1 MTLERDTPLGRYV
14 IRARIGVGGMGAVY
28 RAYDTVLKRQVA
40 IKTILSDKTADRE
53 YLARFR
59 REALAISQ
67 LEDPHIV
74 TLLDFVEGNP
84 AQGEPPYMVMEL
96 LRGEDLQSV
105 ITKGPMV
112 IERAVDI
119 LLEVCAAVGACHR
132 HGFVHRDLKGTNIFV
147 TEYNAIETAK
157 VLDFGVAKVWNE
169 DAVAKIADDS
179 EVTRQGV
186 AVGTPAYLA
195 PEILRGGA
203 ATPATDQYA
212 LGILLYSAL
221 TGGRKPFEV
230 KKSSE
235 FRDLHLMRAILKG
248 DHPSPRAYRKDIPE
262 GLEAV
267 IERAIDR
274 DADRR
279 YSSVHALGEALLE
292 WASPR
297 GRLQWTGHFT
307 KAPPK
312 AAAAHSMAVPSNV
325 VLQARGGTAVDA
337 DRSPAVAATAP
348 TTIQMESRELRG
360 LLGVD
365 QPKHTATTKTWDKKG
380 DQAPAPAVEEERGI
394 PVPRSRDDRPEP
406 VEIRLRSDAG
416 GPPPASPHVSAAA
429 SSDEIATSRRRGP
442 TFFITLA
449 LAGAVATGAALY
461 LNGTLRFPR
470 LTSLFTA
477 RVPAAPATPLSL
489 PATATAAPSPPTAE
503 MAVPPSSSPRQP
515 TPAVTLPVQGREA
528 PPAPTAAERKP
539 DEEKHPKPR
548 RRRKPTVD
556 ENGIGIPAN

>member
-1 MTLERDTPLGRYV
+1 MTLERDTRLGRYV

-96 LRGEDLQSV
+96 LRGEDLQS
-105 ITKGPMV
+105 IIAKGPMV

-169 DAVAKIADDS
+169 DAVAKIPDDS

-195 PEILRGGA
+195 PEILSGGA

-230 KKSSE
+230 EKNSE
-235 FRDLHLMRAILKG
+235 FRDLHLMRAIMKG
-248 DHPSPRAYRKDIPE
+248 DHPPPRTYRKDIPA

-267 IERAIDR
+267 IERAIDH
-274 DADRR
+274 DTDRR
-279 YSSVHALGEALLE
+279 YPSVHSLGEALLG
-292 WASPR
+292 WASQR

-312 AAAAHSMAVPSNV
+312 AAAAHSMAVPSKT

-337 DRSPAVAATAP
+337 YRSPAAGAIAP
-348 TTIQMESRELRG
+348 MTILMESREIRDVLGRG
-360 LLGVD
+360 NA
-365 QPKHTATTKTWDKKG
+365 KHTATTKTWDKEG
-380 DQAPAPAVEEERGI
+380 DQAPAPAVEEGRGI

-406 VEIRLRSDAG
+406 AEIRLRPGVG
-416 GPPPASPHVSAAA
+416 GAPPASPRVSAAA

-442 TFFITLA
+442 SFFITLA
-449 LAGAVATGAALY
+449 VAGALVTGAALY

-470 LTSLFTA
+470 LPTLSTA
-477 RVPAAPATPLSL
+477 PVPSAPAAPRLAS
-489 PATATAAPSPPTAE
+489 AAATAAPSPPTAGT
-503 MAVPPSSSPRQP
+503 ALPPSSSSTQP
-515 TPAVTLPVQGREA
+515 APAVTLPVQGREA
-528 PPAPTAAERKP
+528 PPASVAAERKP

>member
-1 MTLERDTPLGRYV
+1 MTLERDSRLGRYV

-40 IKTILSDKTADRE
+40 IKTILADKTTDRE

-74 TLLDFVEGNP
+74 TLLDFVEGNL

-96 LRGEDLQSV
+96 LRGQDLQS
-105 ITKGPMV
+105 IIAKGPMP
-112 IERAVDI
+112 IDRAVDI

-132 HGFVHRDLKGTNIFV
+132 HGFVHRDLKGTNVFI

-169 DAVAKIADDS
+169 AAVAQMADDL

-186 AVGTPAYLA
+186 AVGTPSYLA

-221 TGGRKPFEV
+221 TGGRKPFELQ
-230 KKSSE
+230 KNGE
-235 FRDLHLMRAILKG
+235 FRDLHLMRAIMKG
-248 DHPSPRAYRKDIPE
+248 DHPPPRTYRKDIPE

-274 DADRR
+274 EADRR

-297 GRLQWTGHFT
+297 GRLHWTGHFT

-312 AAAAHSMAVPSNV
+312 AAPVQSMAVPPET
-325 VLQARGGTAVDA
+325 VLQARGGTAVDS
-337 DRSPAVAATAP
+337 DRSPAPATVP
-348 TTIQMESRELRG
+348 LTRPVDPREIHELPG
-360 LLGVD
+360 LEK
-365 QPKHTATTKTWDKKG
+365 PKHTATTKTWDEKSSEPR
-380 DQAPAPAVEEERGI
+380 QSMPAAVAAERGI
-394 PVPRSRDDRPEP
+394 PMPR
-406 VEIRLRSDAG
+406 
-416 GPPPASPHVSAAA
+416 GPDQPAAA
-429 SSDEIATSRRRGP
+429 AAILLNPGENPAVLLRAAPELATRPSSNQVGVGQRRRGP
-442 TFFITLA
+442 VLILWTFV
-449 LAGAVATGAALY
+449 GAVAIGAALY
-461 LNGTLRFPR
+461 LGGVLRLPR
-470 LTSLFTA
+470 LPSLS
-477 RVPAAPATPLSL
+477 AAPVTAGP
-489 PATATAAPSPPTAE
+489 PATSPRPSAPVPQAPAMPTPSPSKSGPTA
-503 MAVPPSSSPRQP
+503 VLPPSNVPTETEGRPESP
-515 TPAVTLPVQGREA
+515 
-528 PPAPTAAERKP
+528 
-539 DEEKHPKPR
+539 EKQPKPR
-548 RRRKPTVD
+548 RHRKPTVD